1 MREMK
6 EEKEEGRK
14 REKTTCRCWFSPSS
28 MWVLG
33 RQCHFLLSYLAHPQ
47 KGILETTVSVE
58 TSHNGGSNSYDGI
71 RGCPILA
78 IGNCYEEYLDL

>member
-1 MREMK
+1 
-6 EEKEEGRK
+6 
-14 REKTTCRCWFSPSS
+14 

-33 RQCHFLLSYLAHPQ
+33 TGYWMKATWLSHQCLFLLNYLADPQ

-71 RGCPILA
+71 RGCSILA
-78 IGNCYEEYLDL
+78 IGNFYEEYLDSLMAK